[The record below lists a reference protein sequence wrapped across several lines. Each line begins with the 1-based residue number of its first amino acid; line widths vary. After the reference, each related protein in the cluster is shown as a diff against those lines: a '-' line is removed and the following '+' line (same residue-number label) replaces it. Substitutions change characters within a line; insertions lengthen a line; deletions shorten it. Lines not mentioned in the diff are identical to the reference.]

1 MPSQRC
7 GFHSVMSLQG
17 PLLIVAEKPAGG
29 LVQAFTD
36 AGAFPVVE
44 ARWAEARAAAA
55 EIKPSAVVLCEP
67 DTTHRAAAAAL
78 ARQIVAAQPFVPMI
92 VRLREDEASGL
103 PHALPIAEDAPV
115 DQLIARVAAGLRLR
129 ALHATVLGRARA
141 LKAERNI
148 VAELPKADPLDDATV
163 LLVGRGRFHPTLS
176 VAVGERMGVIGAL
189 SVDTAARCLTA
200 REVDG
205 VLIGDGLP
213 AASVEVFLA
222 LLAED
227 VRFRHLP
234 VALLGTGGVSLWAL
248 RLAKAAGHRVIVT
261 SSDDD
266 KLLRVRGLGADATV
280 NYRRHPD
287 WGEEILRL
295 TAGVGVDR
303 VLDIGGPDTVAQ
315 SITALRTGGSVA
327 IIGRL
332 TGMAPAQFDPAALFG
347 GAKRLLGLTVGS
359 RAQTD
364 ELARFVEQRRIR
376 PVIDQV
382 FPFEQA
388 REAYA
393 RLASARHLGKVVIA
407 IA

>member
-1 MPSQRC
+1 M
-7 GFHSVMSLQG
+7 F
-17 PLLIVAEKPAGG
+17 PATTLDSPAPAADRGELTRSYG
-29 LVQAFTD
+29 LVRGGGIDGLVLRSRPAS
-36 AGAFPVVE
+36 A
-44 ARWAEARAAAA
+44 
-55 EIKPSAVVLCEP
+55 PSAGEVRVRMRAVSLNYRDLMVAHGQSGARDRVIVPGSDGAGEVLAVGAGVTEFKPGDRVISSFYP
-67 DTTHRAAAAAL
+67 DW
-78 ARQIVAAQPFVPMI
+78 QSGP
-92 VRLREDEASGL
+92 AS
-103 PHALPIAEDAPV
+103 DAV
-115 DQLIARVAAGLRLR
+115 LER
-129 ALHATVLGRARA
+129 ALG
-141 LKAERNI
+141 
-148 VAELPKADPLDDATV
+148 
-163 LLVGRGRFHPTLS
+163 GS
-176 VAVGERMGVIGAL
+176 M
-189 SVDTAARCLTA
+189 
-200 REVDG
+200 DG
-205 VLIGDGLP
+205 V
-213 AASVEVFLA
+213 
-222 LLAED
+222 LAED
-227 VRFRHLP
+227 VVLP
-234 VALLGTGGVSLWAL
+234 AGAWVRMPGNLGYVEAATLSCAGVTAWNALFCVEALPAGATVALLGTGGVSLWAL
-248 RLAKAAGHRVIVT
+248 RLARAAGHRVIVT

-359 RAQTD
+359 RALTD
-364 ELARFVEQRRIR
+364 DLARFVEQRRIR